1 MNGEANSGSDSDSTV
16 EGKTPGEILEGPKIK
31 PPSSDQIEALSPTSF
46 YIYNKNTESYTL
58 KNEDATKRRRSSSRS
73 SKRRPTTKRPHVA
86 STSEKNKIISPAK
99 HRVRDS
105 SSLLTPVQIDEM
117 FPAPQISTDKEEDEA
132 SVSSKSSSNSSVFS
146 SSLCVTATSF
156 KNFYVQATI
165 HDTGGVRLVL
175 MSSSKVAYTLNAT
188 LTDADRLLLNLER
201 NTRRKNRRQVLA
213 PWLPKLCTSNNLLC
227 ACTSSGSIYFI
238 SSDYRSYR
246 FEYGTSVCDFAMS
259 RSTFFGGKESFVLV
273 IVPRNSRHIEVYRLV
288 DSIVGEDD
296 S

>member
-1 MNGEANSGSDSDSTV
+1 MS
-16 EGKTPGEILEGPKIK
+16 
-31 PPSSDQIEALSPTSF
+31 
-46 YIYNKNTESYTL
+46 
-58 KNEDATKRRRSSSRS
+58 
-73 SKRRPTTKRPHVA
+73 
-86 STSEKNKIISPAK
+86 STSENKVISPAK

-117 FPAPQISTDKEEDEA
+117 FPAQISTDKEEEEE

-201 NTRRKNRRQVLA
+201 TRRHRKNRRQVLA

>member
-1 MNGEANSGSDSDSTV
+1 MTEGGEPVEIDDKFKTDSD
-16 EGKTPGEILEGPKIK
+16 
-31 PPSSDQIEALSPTSF
+31 
-46 YIYNKNTESYTL
+46 
-58 KNEDATKRRRSSSRS
+58 RSSATYVDEGTKWLRRSRS
-73 SKRRPTTKRPHVA
+73 SKRRPTTKRPHVVSSA
-86 STSEKNKIISPAK
+86 SSENKIISPAK

-117 FPAPQISTDKEEDEA
+117 FPTQISTDKEEEEDEE
-132 SVSSKSSSNSSVFS
+132 SVSSSSSSVFS

-201 NTRRKNRRQVLA
+201 TRRHRKNRRQVLA
-213 PWLPKLCTSNNLLC
+213 PWLPKLCTSHNLLC

-259 RSTFFGGKESFVLV
+259 RSTFFGGDKESFVLV
-273 IVPRNSRHIEVYRLV
+273 LVPRNSRHIEVYRLV